1 MEDVLDKLKPVESR
15 VFELNTIET
24 LKEEDVRNVLNRNI
38 HFTWWNKKE
47 NSMETLPAKVISY
60 DNGKLKVFTYSIT
73 FDDDSVDEEHNKMIV
88 SIPLDEIEDYMI
100 FDNYTKEFWNLTEL
114 IECDEN
120 DQPLKKIYKIENI
133 FGESLE
139 CVIELF
145 DSFTLALAYRLS
157 DGKTVRVG
165 YPLYF
170 VKSIELI
177 EK

>member
-1 MEDVLDKLKPVESR
+1 MEDVLDKLRPVESR
-15 VFELNTIET
+15 IFELDTKEKLT
-24 LKEEDVRNVLNRNI
+24 EEDISNVLNKNI
-38 HFTWWNKKE
+38 HFTWWNKNEK
-47 NSMETLPAKVISY
+47 SMETLPGKVIGY
-60 DNGKLKVFTYSIT
+60 ENGKLKVFTYSIT
-73 FDDDSVDEEHNKMIV
+73 FDDDSIDEEHNKMIV
-88 SIPLDEIEDYMI
+88 SIPLEEIEDYII
-100 FDNYTKEFWNLTEL
+100 FDNYTKEFWNLTEV
-114 IECDEN
+114 IECDGN

-133 FGESLE
+133 FSESLE

-157 DGKTVRVG
+157 DGKTARVG